1 MVSESINTAI
11 LIIAGIIV
19 AAMVSA
25 ALITQVGVLDSAI
38 RVSVRGAQ
46 SRIETSISI
55 VHVALNTSSS
65 GRYFVVYVK
74 NVGGRAISVND
85 LEKSD
90 VYLSDSVNSR
100 MFVYGGGEGY
110 WDYLQTLQDNIWSA
124 GETIVLRVY
133 NSTAFIPPTT
143 VKFVLPNGIS
153 AEYTYIG

>member
-1 MVSESINTAI
+1 MVSESVNTAI
-11 LIIAGIIV
+11 LVIAGVIV
-19 AAMVSA
+19 ATMISA

-55 VHVALNTSSS
+55 VYVALNTSSS
-65 GRYFVVYVK
+65 GRYFVIYVK
-74 NVGGRAISVND
+74 NVGSRAISIND

-90 VYLSDSVNSR
+90 VYLSDSAKSN
-100 MFVYGGGEGY
+100 MFVHGNGVGY
-110 WDYLQTLQDNIWSA
+110 WNYTQTIQDNIWGA
-124 GETIVLRVY
+124 GETVVLRVY

-153 AEYTYIG
+153 TEYTYIG